1 MKRKKNQSPVKKQ
14 NMEVLVLDSGYQ
26 PAPAAKK
33 GKDFRACWS
42 FLALLFMVL
51 PGRWTVYVSVFMIGG
66 YIGGSGNI
74 MGAMT
79 TTVFGRYDFSRA
91 FSVIYPMCVAV
102 RSCAYTLVGTLS
114 TATGGYFVP
123 YLVLMGVAVLGMR
136 YFREGKYETAAEHA
150 PDYLRPSQAERER
163 AEKEHA

>member
-1 MKRKKNQSPVKKQ
+1 
-14 NMEVLVLDSGYQ
+14 
-26 PAPAAKK
+26 
-33 GKDFRACWS
+33 
-42 FLALLFMVL
+42 
-51 PGRWTVYVSVFMIGG
+51 MIGG

-123 YLVLMGVAVLGMR
+123 YLVLMGVAVLGMLNAVCMDDR
-136 YFREGKYETAAEHA
+136 LIGRNYIS
-150 PDYLRPSQAERER
+150 D
-163 AEKEHA
+163 KESD